1 MRHRASARVTTGLA
15 LVAAVLAFFAAVLA
29 FFATPAAAA
38 VDGFQVSMGQTPATF
53 TIGQQSRTVTASVAT
68 DRLRRCI
75 KVRWSLVITTDGVSL
90 DQIRVNRVEGGQAF
104 RVRAELGADAA
115 RITDAQADPGQLCR
129 NQTDSAQW
137 DISFTGPDNGRVT
150 FAAHALDLTG
160 RELASAES
168 NSRVLTAVADKPSP
182 SPTTAKP
189 TATAPTEAAT
199 EEPTA
204 DDQDTPAAK
213 ATTSSAALTPT
224 GGTPSVLG
232 PGLIIGAV
240 LVFLGVA
247 LLLRIRTRNRKAD
260 GDPAWQAHTQSLPT
274 GFYSMPDRRRR

>member
-1 MRHRASARVTTGLA
+1 MRHRVSARITTGLA
-15 LVAAVLAFFAAVLA
+15 LVAAVLAFFA
-29 FFATPAAAA
+29 TPALAA
-38 VDGFQVSMGQTPATF
+38 VDGFRVTIGQSPATF
-53 TIGQQSRTVTASVAT
+53 TIGQQARTVTAAVAT
-68 DRLRRCI
+68 DRQRRCF

-90 DQIRVNRVEGGQAF
+90 DQVRVNRVENGQTF
-104 RVRAELGADAA
+104 RVRVQLGADAA

-129 NQTDSAQW
+129 NQSDSARW

-160 RELASAES
+160 RELASAET
-168 NSRVLTAVADKPSP
+168 NSRVVTAVAAKPSASP
-182 SPTTAKP
+182 SAKP
-189 TATAPTEAAT
+189 SATEAAT
-199 EEPTA
+199 EEPVA
-204 DDQDTPAAK
+204 DDQATPAGK

-247 LLLRIRTRNRKAD
+247 LLLRIRTRNRK
-260 GDPAWQAHTQSLPT
+260 GDPAWQAETQALPT
-274 GFYSMPDRRRR
+274 GFYSMPDRRRKR

>member
-1 MRHRASARVTTGLA
+1 MRHRVSARITTGLA
-15 LVAAVLAFFAAVLA
+15 LVAAVLAFFA
-29 FFATPAAAA
+29 TPALAA
-38 VDGFQVSMGQTPATF
+38 VDGFRVTIGQSPATF
-53 TIGQQSRTVTASVAT
+53 TIGQQARTVTAAVAT
-68 DRLRRCI
+68 DRQRRCF
-75 KVRWSLVITTDGVSL
+75 KVRWALVITTDGVSL
-90 DQIRVNRVEGGQAF
+90 DQVRVNRVENGQSF
-104 RVRAELGADAA
+104 RVRAQLGADAA

-168 NSRVLTAVADKPSP
+168 SSRVVTAVADKPSP
-182 SPTTAKP
+182 SPSAKP
-189 TATAPTEAAT
+189 TPTEAAT
-199 EEPTA
+199 EEPAA

-260 GDPAWQAHTQSLPT
+260 GDPAWQAHTQALPT
-274 GFYSMPDRRRR
+274 GFYSMPNRRRKR